1 MTTAQHHPARGF
13 ALTVHPDAAGDDG
26 RYAVAVEET
35 NGHPDARRQVARL
48 PAHRLKLAG
57 DALADALRNSK
68 HPRTALKPTRRTP
81 LALTEDAGVRL
92 ALAVNVL
99 HGVSKPRR
107 ATRLLHALA
116 RLSDEE
122 CFYWYAHTIGAPE
135 PATRRRRFKALR
147 IFLAEE

>member
-1 MTTAQHHPARGF
+1 MATPQRHATRGF
-13 ALTVHPDAAGDDG
+13 ALTVHPDQARGDG
-26 RYAVAVEET
+26 HYAVALHET
-35 NGHPDARRQVARL
+35 NGHPEARRQVARL
-48 PAHRLKLAG
+48 PAHRLELAS
-57 DALADALRNSK
+57 DALADALRTSK

-92 ALAVNVL
+92 ALAVNVVQGL
-99 HGVSKPRR
+99 SKPRR

-122 CFYWYAHTIGAPE
+122 CFYWYAHTLGTADPSVS
-135 PATRRRRFKALR
+135 RRRLKALR